1 MTNINGI
8 QTIRIKENYIFDRM
22 NYNYIYRADTL
33 LNGRQVRCFRT
44 SGVCCFLG
52 FEYASPPPHKQIELG
67 AVVLHT
73 EDLQLY
79 CFSSNMSLGQKSYHL
94 FNFVAVSH
102 PGGQP
107 P

>member
-1 MTNINGI
+1 
-8 QTIRIKENYIFDRM
+8 M

-33 LNGRQVRCFRT
+33 LNGRQVRCFELVPIST
-44 SGVCCFLG
+44 GVGCFKG
-52 FEYASPPPHKQIELG
+52 FESASPPPHKQIELG
-67 AVVLHT
+67 AVV
-73 EDLQLY
+73 LY

-107 P
+107 PYHI